1 MRLSF
6 IRESVHAPA
15 PAGEADPELTGV
27 STDSRRIR
35 PGELFAAL
43 SGPNFDGHDYID
55 AAVERGCAA
64 VLAARLPATPVA
76 VPVVLVPD
84 VLHAL
89 GQAGTAWRHRVA
101 PLTIAVTG
109 SSGKTTVKE
118 MIATCLARQF
128 TRIHATSGNLNNH
141 IGVPLTLLAMP
152 ADCQALVVEM
162 GMSAPGEIAHLTRLA
177 QPDLGVITNIQ
188 PAHMAAFAS
197 IREVALAKGELFA
210 NLPAGGTCLVPLHDA
225 NAATLLEQAAG
236 RRIVTHGPVAEA
248 MVRWEPEPETE
259 GICGTIRWSDG
270 IGAAIRLGPF
280 GPHMIHNALA
290 AASAARTA
298 GVTPQAIAGA
308 LSGFTPLSGRGIV
321 HRLLTSQGLELSV
334 IDDTYNANPGSTRA
348 ALIAL
353 AGRPGAGRR
362 VAILGDML
370 ELGETAEELH
380 KGLAEEIRLAG
391 VALLIT
397 AGPLMLALHDAVT
410 GMPDIAA
417 HHQPDPASWVG
428 NLLPLLR
435 NRDAIL
441 VKGSRGMRMER
452 IVKDLMNHAV

>member
-6 IRESVHAPA
+6 IRESVHALA
-15 PAGEADPELTGV
+15 PAGESDLELTGV

-43 SGPNFDGHDYID
+43 SGDHFDGHDYIG
-55 AAVERGCAA
+55 AAVAQGCAA
-64 VLAARLPATPVA
+64 VLAQRPPATPVA

-89 GQAGTAWRHRVA
+89 GQAGTAWRRRIA
-101 PLTIAVTG
+101 PVTLAVTG

-128 TRIHATSGNLNNH
+128 ARIHATSGNLNNH
-141 IGVPLTLLAMP
+141 IGVPLTLLALP
-152 ADCQALVVEM
+152 ADCQAMVVEM

-177 QPDLGVITNIQ
+177 QPDLGVVTNIQ

-197 IREVALAKGELFA
+197 MREVALAKGELFA
-210 NLPAGGTCLVPLHDA
+210 NLPADGTCLIPAHDA
-225 NAATLLEQAAG
+225 NAATLREQAAG
-236 RRIVTHGPVAEA
+236 RQVVTYGPVPEA
-248 MVRWEPEPETE
+248 MVRWEPEPGTE

-270 IGAAIRLGPF
+270 VGAVIRLGPF
-280 GPHMIHNALA
+280 GPHMILNALA
-290 AASAARTA
+290 AASAARAA
-298 GVTPQAIAGA
+298 GVSPEAIAAG
-308 LSGFTPLSGRGIV
+308 LSGFAPLSGRGIV

-353 AGRPGAGRR
+353 GARPAAGRR

-370 ELGETAEELH
+370 ELGEQAEELH
-380 KGLAEEIRLAG
+380 RGLAEELRQSG
-391 VALLIT
+391 VELLIT
-397 AGPLMLALHDAVT
+397 AGPLMRALHDAVT
-410 GMPDIAA
+410 GMPDLES

-452 IVKDLMNHAV
+452 LVKDLMNHAV